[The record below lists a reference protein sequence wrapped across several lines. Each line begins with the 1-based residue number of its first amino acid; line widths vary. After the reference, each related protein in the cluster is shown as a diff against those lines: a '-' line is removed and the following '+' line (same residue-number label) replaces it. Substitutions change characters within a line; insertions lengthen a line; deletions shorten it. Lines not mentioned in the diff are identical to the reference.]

1 MNINSM
7 MVNMMMGQLRNS
19 NPNAYN
25 ELQNLMNSGKSP
37 EQVLNELLSSGRFTQ
52 AQVQQAQQYMNG
64 NTNIKRF

>member
-52 AQVQQAQQYMNG
+52 SQVKQAQQYMNG
-64 NTNIKRF
+64 NTNMKRF

>member
-52 AQVQQAQQYMNG
+52 SQVQQAQQYMNG

>member
-1 MNINSM
+1 

-52 AQVQQAQQYMNG
+52 SQVQQAQQYMNG